1 MSTHQLL
8 TVQSIDRLTPSAV
21 AITFE
26 VPETL
31 APDFAFKAGQY
42 LSLEAMI
49 NDERFVVP
57 ILCSAPHEGRLTV
70 GIKKVPN
77 GVFSSFANDEL
88 AVGHQ
93 LAVAPPEGRFVYVPN
108 GGEQELLLV
117 AAGSGITPIFSILKT
132 VVEKQAKTNVRL
144 IYGNKSPKE
153 VMFKNEIEAL
163 ENDHSDRFKVH
174 WVYSQS
180 NESNALFGRVD
191 RSVINYALNQAEE
204 PATTSV
210 FVRSGD
216 ND

>member
-1 MSTHQLL
+1 MLIFTTKKKMSTHQLL

-49 NDERFVVP
+49 NDQAVRRSYS
-57 ILCSAPHEGRLTV
+57 LCSAPHEGRLTV

-93 LAVAPPEGRFVYVPN
+93 LAVAPRKDVLFMCPTEGNRNCFLLP
-108 GGEQELLLV
+108 QEAVLR
-117 AAGSGITPIFSILKT
+117 PFFQFLKP
-132 VVEKQAKTNVRL
+132 L
-144 IYGNKSPKE
+144 
-153 VMFKNEIEAL
+153 
-163 ENDHSDRFKVH
+163 
-174 WVYSQS
+174 
-180 NESNALFGRVD
+180 
-191 RSVINYALNQAEE
+191 
-204 PATTSV
+204 
-210 FVRSGD
+210 
-216 ND
+216 